1 MNHIF
6 LLVALYSFLLKS
18 TYTDQVIIV
27 EAEDFISQEKNDIR
41 SWKVINAA
49 YLNTNPGTYKG
60 LSTASGGAYVEIL
73 PDTRVTHDDPLE
85 VGVNFSNEPG
95 VMGVLNYKVNIP
107 TAGRYYIWVKAF
119 SSGTEDN
126 GLHVGIDD
134 TWPESGQRLQ
144 WCEGKHKWTWD
155 SKQRTK
161 EVHCGVP
168 ELIYLDVTEA
178 GEHTISFSMREDGF
192 EFDQWALTTKYQRPE

>member
-95 VMGVLNYKVNIP
+95 VMGVLNYKVNILLGQKVVSDYNGVKEKISGHGIANNELKKS
-107 TAGRYYIWVKAF
+107 TA
-119 SSGTEDN
+119 
-126 GLHVGIDD
+126 
-134 TWPESGQRLQ
+134 
-144 WCEGKHKWTWD
+144 
-155 SKQRTK
+155 
-161 EVHCGVP
+161 
-168 ELIYLDVTEA
+168 
-178 GEHTISFSMREDGF
+178 
-192 EFDQWALTTKYQRPE
+192 EFLN